1 MVKAG
6 KMVMQCFTTP
16 EGQVIK
22 RFLEECL
29 ADKDKECRV
38 REGNDV
44 YRSQGAALELE
55 EIINLANNARDALE
69 SM

>member
-1 MVKAG
+1 MISG
-6 KMVMQCFTTP
+6 NKMVMQCFTTP
-16 EGQVIK
+16 EGQIIK

-44 YRSQGAALELE
+44 YRSQGAANELS
-55 EIINLANNARDALE
+55 EIIDLANNARDALE